1 MSINSVVISGNIGH
15 TPELKATQSGSYILS
30 FSVCVNARVKRGDA
44 WEDKP
49 NWVDVVLFGARAE
62 SVAKYL
68 SRGSHV
74 TIAGR
79 LDEQQWEAK
88 DGTNRH
94 KLRIICEDID
104 FVSSKPTEQSQPQD
118 QSSTVADEDIPF

>member
-30 FSVCVNARVKRGDA
+30 FSVCVNARIKRGEQ

-62 SVAKYL
+62 SV
-68 SRGSHV
+68 SRYITKGSHV
-74 TIAGR
+74 TVAGR
-79 LDEQQWEAK
+79 LDEQQWQAK
-88 DGTNRH
+88 DGTNRR
-94 KLRIICEDID
+94 KLRIICDDID
-104 FVSSKPTEQSQPQD
+104 FTASKPAEPSYQEPQTTD
-118 QSSTVADEDIPF
+118 DEDIPF